1 MVNKISFAI
10 WKRSGYLEQVRI
22 TNDFQKTAVMELF
35 KFIRQMSSTAQA
47 VVPEKKQSRSL
58 PNLQIQAMSKTNSY
72 QTHNQNTVMYSN

>member
-1 MVNKISFAI
+1 MLLKSKQFLGLTRWGKHQFFYCKRMVNKISFAI

-47 VVPEKKQSRSL
+47 VVPEK
-58 PNLQIQAMSKTNSY
+58 
-72 QTHNQNTVMYSN
+72 